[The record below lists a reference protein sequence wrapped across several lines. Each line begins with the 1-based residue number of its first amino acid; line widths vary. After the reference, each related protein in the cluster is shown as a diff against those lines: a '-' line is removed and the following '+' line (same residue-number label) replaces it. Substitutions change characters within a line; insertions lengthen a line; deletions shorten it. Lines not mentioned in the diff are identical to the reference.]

1 MFPRRQHLYFFFHF
15 IFQPLICFSLYVMP
29 ITSLLI
35 NSFSPGFYLKPN
47 VQRLQYSWF
56 WLFIP
61 LFIFLLVTLF
71 RFFIIP
77 SYLTLSQVSRPLSF
91 IYFFLLPIILDYQ
104 HTIIFVIFVFL
115 TMLDLFRM
123 LLKFFSHATIWLPRY
138 WAL

>member
-1 MFPRRQHLYFFFHF
+1 MFPHRQHLYYFFHF
-15 IFQPLICFSLYVMP
+15 IFRPLICFNLYVML
-29 ITSLLI
+29 ITNLLI
-35 NSFSPGFYLKPN
+35 NSFSPDFYLKLN

-61 LFIFLLVTLF
+61 LLIFLLVTLF
-71 RFFIIP
+71 RFFIVP

-115 TMLDLFRM
+115 TMLDSFRM
-123 LLKFFSHATIWLPRY
+123 WLKFFSHATIWIPRY